1 MKIDISQHGV
11 YQVIRIE
18 DNLDV
23 ISDLSELRFLIQGY
37 LSQGKPYIAIAF
49 TNASY
54 IYSGALAVLIDCF
67 KKIMD
72 KKGELCLVESHS
84 EILNIFRFLH
94 IDQFI
99 PVYGSL
105 DDLPGVPNNSI
116 SKSTEPPSS

>member
-1 MKIDISQHGV
+1 MKLEVFQQGM

-18 DNLDV
+18 DRLDV

-37 LSQGKPYIAIAF
+37 LGQGKSYIALSF

-54 IYSGALAVLIDCF
+54 IYSGALAMLIDCF

-72 KKGELCLVESHS
+72 KKGELCLVESQP

-99 PVYGSL
+99 PVYASL
-105 DDLPGVPNNSI
+105 DDLPGI
-116 SKSTEPPSS
+116 TAE

>member
-54 IYSGALAVLIDCF
+54 IYSGALAILIDCF

-72 KKGELCLVESHS
+72 KKGELCLVESHT

-99 PVYGSL
+99 PVYASL
-105 DDLPGVPNNSI
+105 DDLPGVPNTGVSE
-116 SKSTEPPSS
+116 SAEASS

>member
-1 MKIDISQHGV
+1 MKIEVFQHGM

-18 DNLDV
+18 DKLDV

-37 LSQGKPYIAIAF
+37 LNQGKSYIALSF

-54 IYSGALAVLIDCF
+54 IYSGALAMLIDCF

-72 KKGELCLVESHS
+72 KKGELCLVESQP
-84 EILNIFRFLH
+84 EILTIFRFLH

-105 DDLPGVPNNSI
+105 DDLPGM
-116 SKSTEPPSS
+116 TAE